1 MSWSTRWTTAFYW
14 AVTTFATVGY
24 GDVVAHTTAER
35 SWAPIVML
43 LGILTNAWVIA
54 NFLNYFDRTSQHQRL
69 HDNRVS
75 HIREYMRSKRMPESL
90 VKRVLTHG
98 EALFE
103 QERGFD
109 MIEYLLCT
117 MRDDNS
123 KNAP

>member
-1 MSWSTRWTTAFYW
+1 
-14 AVTTFATVGY
+14 
-24 GDVVAHTTAER
+24 
-35 SWAPIVML
+35 
-43 LGILTNAWVIA
+43 
-54 NFLNYFDRTSQHQRL
+54 
-69 HDNRVS
+69 
-75 HIREYMRSKRMPESL
+75 MRSKRMPESL